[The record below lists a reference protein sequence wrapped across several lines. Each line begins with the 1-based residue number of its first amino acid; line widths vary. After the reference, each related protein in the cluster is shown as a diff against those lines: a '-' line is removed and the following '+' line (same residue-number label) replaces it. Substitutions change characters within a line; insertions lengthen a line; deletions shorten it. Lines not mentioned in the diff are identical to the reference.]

1 MKKSSLFVF
10 GVLLLLSI
18 SFIGC
23 SNNHSKSKVVNIDW
37 LYTNT
42 LTTTKVSEQYRKL
55 NLSNDGKTVT
65 YTVKEKRRVFNDSTH
80 MEELKDIDKT
90 ITGTYTLKGNK
101 LTISFPEKKDDPV
114 LNSVI
119 GSFNGFYQFRVE
131 GDYLILTSSIGMK
144 EINWGFKFVKKDVL
158 KDWAKS

>member
-23 SNNHSKSKVVNIDW
+23 SNNHSKLKVVNIDW
-37 LYTNT
+37 LYTDT

-101 LTISFPEKKDDPV
+101 LTISFPEEMPGNERKEIK
-114 LNSVI
+114 S
-119 GSFNGFYQFRVE
+119 GFYQFKGE
-131 GDYLILTSSIGMK
+131 GDYLILTNVADNRFEYGIV
-144 EINWGFKFVKKDVL
+144 FVKKGFAESDF
-158 KDWAKS
+158 AKKSS

>member
-37 LYTNT
+37 LYTAT

-101 LTISFPEKKDDPV
+101 LTISFPEEMPGRENGDIK
-114 LNSVI
+114 S
-119 GSFNGFYQFRVE
+119 GFYQFKVE
-131 GDYLILTSSIGMK
+131 GDYLILTNVADNRFERGIV
-144 EINWGFKFVKKDVL
+144 FVKKGFAESDF
-158 KDWAKS
+158 AKKSS

>member
-23 SNNHSKSKVVNIDW
+23 SSNYAKSKIVGIEWV
-37 LYTNT
+37 YTGRIT
-42 LTTTKVSEQYRKL
+42 P
-55 NLSNDGKTVT
+55 KTVNESFWQLKLEKASNSISLL
-65 YTVKEKRRVFNDSTH
+65 VKQKGSE
-80 MEELKDIDKT
+80 DKT
-90 ITGTYTLKGNK
+90 VTGTYTLKGNK

-114 LNSVI
+114 LQSVI
-119 GSFNGFYQFRVE
+119 RSFNKFYQFRVE

-144 EINWGFKFVKKDVL
+144 EINWGFIFVKKDVL

>member
-65 YTVKEKRRVFNDSTH
+65 YTVKEKRRVLNDSTH
-80 MEELKDIDKT
+80 MHELKDIDKT

-101 LTISFPEKKDDPV
+101 LTISFPEEMPGRENGDIK
-114 LNSVI
+114 S
-119 GSFNGFYQFRVE
+119 GFYQFKVE
-131 GDYLILTSSIGMK
+131 GDYLILTNVADNRFERGMV
-144 EINWGFKFVKKDVL
+144 FVKKGFAESDF
-158 KDWAKS
+158 AKKSS

>member
-65 YTVKEKRRVFNDSTH
+65 YTVKEKRRVLNDSTH
-80 MEELKDIDKT
+80 MHELKDIDKT

-101 LTISFPEKKDDPV
+101 LTISFPEEMPGRERNDIK
-114 LNSVI
+114 S
-119 GSFNGFYQFRVE
+119 GFYQFKVE
-131 GDYLILTSSIGMK
+131 GDYLILTNVADNRFESGMV
-144 EINWGFKFVKKDVL
+144 FVKKGFAESDF
-158 KDWAKS
+158 AKKSS

>member
-1 MKKSSLFVF
+1 MKKNILFIF

-23 SNNHSKSKVVNIDW
+23 SSNYAKSKIVGIEWVYAGRI
-37 LYTNT
+37 TP
-42 LTTTKVSEQYRKL
+42 
-55 NLSNDGKTVT
+55 KTVNESFWQLKLEKASNSISLL
-65 YTVKEKRRVFNDSTH
+65 VKQKGSE
-80 MEELKDIDKT
+80 DKT
-90 ITGTYTLKGNK
+90 ATGTYTLKGNK
-101 LTISFPEKKDDPV
+101 LTISFPENKDDPV
-114 LNSVI
+114 LNSAI

-144 EINWGFKFVKKDVL
+144 EINWGFQFVKKDVL